1 MSQRAKILAE
11 TWGYR
16 GSNVTSISDE
26 RPDGRTLT
34 PIEGFVPSEVTIIRH
49 VERRWTSRCANCGA
63 ITGKVHEHLEPRR
76 WRDLPW
82 ASRAVQIEY
91 APVRV
96 TCKRCK
102 TTNVEHLAG
111 ADPYPRQ
118 TQRYQQ
124 LPAQTAGPPRRA
136 RPRVRPTLQL
146 LL

>member
-63 ITGKVHEHLEPRR
+63 ITGKVHEHL
-76 WRDLPW
+76 D
-82 ASRAVQIEY
+82 
-91 APVRV
+91 
-96 TCKRCK
+96 
-102 TTNVEHLAG
+102 G